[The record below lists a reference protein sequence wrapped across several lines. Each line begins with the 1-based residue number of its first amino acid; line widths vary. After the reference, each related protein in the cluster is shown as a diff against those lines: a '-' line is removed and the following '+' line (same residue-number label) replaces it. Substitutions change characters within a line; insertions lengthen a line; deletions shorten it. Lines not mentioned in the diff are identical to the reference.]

1 MVYFEGN
8 LLIDQMHGNHNM
20 LEQIVNIYGGLILVF
35 NVIVSILIIYKNF
48 RGSKVA
54 WPSIMA
60 GMMSA
65 GLIGLGDVLEHII
78 PGANPL
84 PSETMHYL
92 QLLGG
97 PVALFLLYTGLK
109 EYTSTKEIKPLS
121 ANKLLIILAATLLI
135 PVVLA
140 TQVHQRLDPNVE
152 GPFLIITI
160 IPTLVIAFLLLN
172 LARTSFEEHSSMVLY
187 ISFVGIGT
195 TLLTLWLFITRMGDV
210 GLLDN
215 AFLYVNGQALTD
227 LTESAAATAILS
239 FAINTEVII
248 RSMK

>member
-20 LEQIVNIYGGLILVF
+20 LEQIVNTYAGLILVF

-54 WPSIMA
+54 WPSIIA
-60 GMMSA
+60 GMISV
-65 GLIGLGDVLEHII
+65 GFIGMGDALENLI

-92 QLLGG
+92 QLIAG

-109 EYTSTKEIKPLS
+109 EYTSTKDIKPLS
-121 ANKLLIILAATLLI
+121 VNKLIFILAATLLI

-140 TQVHQRLDPNVE
+140 TQAHQRLDPNVE
-152 GPFLIITI
+152 GPFLIVTI
-160 IPTLVIAFLLLN
+160 LPTLVIAFLLLN
-172 LARTSFEEHSSMVLY
+172 LARKSFEEHSSMVLY
-187 ISFVGIGT
+187 ISFVGIST
-195 TLLTLWLFITRMGDV
+195 TLLTIWLFVARIGDV
-210 GLLDN
+210 GLLNN
-215 AFLYVNGQALTD
+215 AFLFVNGQALTD
-227 LTESAAATAILS
+227 LTEAATATAILS